1 MRIVALIILGLASGG
16 LSGLTGM
23 GGGAIIVPA
32 LIYLFGYSIHL
43 AQGTTLALLVPPI
56 GLMAAWAYYKSGF
69 VDVPAAIIMAV
80 GFVVGSLFAAKIAVR
95 LPPFVVRKVFAIA
108 LGVVAVEMFF
118 NSPHA

>member
-1 MRIVALIILGLASGG
+1 MRIVALIMLGLASGG

-23 GGGAIIVPA
+23 GGGAVIVPA

-56 GLMAAWAYYKSGF
+56 GLLAAWAYYKSGY
-69 VDVPAAIIMAV
+69 VDIMAATIIAV

-95 LPPFVVRKVFAIA
+95 LPPTLVRRVFAIA
-108 LGVVAVEMFF
+108 LGLVAAEMFF
-118 NSPHA
+118 NAPQS